1 MRISPGVMTFIVGLL
16 LLAAAGVIYQQQL
29 VRSGA
34 YGTPGDGA
42 PTATVAETNVKYM
55 CPMRCVESDEPGE
68 CPVCGMEMT
77 AVELEPV
84 ATQAAQA
91 PAQYTCPMHPHIV
104 QDREGTCPICGMELV
119 PKVDNTAGVD
129 QQTADA
135 VAAVKLSP
143 LQAVLADVTPVHPQR
158 VIKSTE
164 VPAIGEVKVPQDQVN
179 SLVSWQPGRI
189 DNLILRQTGSE
200 IAEGEHILD
209 IYSEELVQ
217 AQDEYLLALD
227 AFARLGDSEY
237 ETVADSTKAL
247 LDAAR
252 QKLLRL
258 GMTAEQLADLEE
270 SGKVQDHLPLYARH
284 GGIVMEKH
292 VTEGEYVR
300 EGSILFSVADLDPI
314 WVEVE
319 IFERDAAELKA
330 GDSITMLCPIHPGMV
345 FRGRVELIEP
355 SLDPQTRTHRARVV
369 VENPD
374 FILRP
379 GLVLDASLTVSHG
392 EMVTLPR
399 NAVLHTGNGALVY
412 VMAGENQWEPR
423 RVVVGRDFGDTV
435 EILSGLTPEEAVA
448 GTAVFLLDS
457 EAQLKGVPRPIDTE
471 SADGA
476 DQPNGGAD
484 DGTSG

>member
-1 MRISPGVMTFIVGLL
+1 MTFVVGLL
-16 LLAAAGVIYQQQL
+16 LLALAGVIYQQQL
-29 VRSGA
+29 MRSGA
-34 YGTPGDGA
+34 YGMPGGGTAATPA
-42 PTATVAETNVKYM
+42 AESNVKYM
-55 CPMRCVESDEPGE
+55 CPMRCVESDEPGD

-77 AVELEPV
+77 PVELEPV
-84 ATQAAQA
+84 AATAAQA
-91 PAQYTCPMHPHIV
+91 PEQYTCPMHPQIV

-119 PKVDNTAGVD
+119 PRVDDTAGVD
-129 QQTADA
+129 RETAEA

-158 VIKSTE
+158 VRKTTE
-164 VPAIGEVKVPQDQVN
+164 VPAIGEVMVPQDQVN

-189 DNLILRQTGSE
+189 DNLVLRQTGSE
-200 IAEGEHILD
+200 IAEGEHLLD

-227 AFARLGDSEY
+227 AFERLGDSEY
-237 ETVADSTKAL
+237 ETVADSSKAL

-258 GMTAEQLADLEE
+258 GMTAQQLAELEA
-270 SGKVQDHLPLYARH
+270 SGEVQDHLPLYARH

-300 EGSILFSVADLDPI
+300 EGSKLFSVADLDPI

-319 IFERDAAELKA
+319 IFERDAAELRA
-330 GDSITMLCPIHPGMV
+330 GDPITMLCPIHPGMT
-345 FRGRVELIEP
+345 FRGIVELIEP

-392 EMVTLPR
+392 EVVTLPR
-399 NAVLHTGNGALVY
+399 NAVLHTGDGALVY
-412 VMAGENQWEPR
+412 VMAGNNLWEPR
-423 RVVVGRDFGDTV
+423 RVVIGRDFGDTV
-435 EILSGLTPEEAVA
+435 EILSGLTLEEAVA

-457 EAQLKGVPRPIDTE
+457 EAQLKGVPRPIDMSGAE
-471 SADGA
+471 STS
-476 DQPNGGAD
+476 QMSGGAD
-484 DGTSG
+484 DGQPR